1 MLNFIASIFGY
12 LLYWIYNIVGNYGI
26 AIIIF
31 TLLTKLLLLP
41 LTIKQ
46 QKALEENKKMQ
57 PVLQRLQEKYRN
69 EQQVLGEKY
78 KDNQEKY
85 EEKYRESQQRMAE
98 EYQKLMKDTKF
109 NPFSGCLISLLQIP
123 ILFGLLFAISKP
135 LTNIVKMPEQ
145 QIKQEIMAI
154 MPESYNGDYDKFITE
169 NRYAEIEVI
178 KQKDLFKLDFL
189 GINLGDVASQNK
201 GNWTL
206 YILPILTA
214 LVTWMSVYVLNGAKP
229 KEKQVVKDADGNEI
243 EMPNMQLMN
252 IMMPAMSGYIAY
264 IVPQGLALYWFAS
277 SVLQI
282 LTQLILK
289 RTIAKENN

>member
-1 MLNFIASIFGY
+1 MELFDFIASVFGY

-31 TLLTKLLLLP
+31 TLLTKLILLP

-46 QKALEENKKMQ
+46 HKSLEENKKMQ
-57 PVLQRLQEKYRN
+57 PLLQEL
-69 EQQVLGEKY
+69 QVKY
-78 KDNQEKY
+78 KDD
-85 EEKYRESQQRMAE
+85 QQKMAE

-123 ILFGLLFAISKP
+123 ILFGLLFAVSKP
-135 LTNIVKMPEQ
+135 LTNIVKMPEE

-154 MPESYNGDYDKFITE
+154 MPENYEGSYEQYINE

-178 KQKDLFKLDFL
+178 KQKGIFKLDFL
-189 GINLGDVASQNK
+189 GINLGDVASENK

-206 YILPILTA
+206 YVLPVLTA
-214 LVTWMSVYVLNGAKP
+214 VITWMSVYVLNGAKP

-243 EMPNMQLMN
+243 EMPNMQMMN
-252 IMMPAMSGYIAY
+252 IMMPIMSGYIAF
-264 IVPQGLALYWFAS
+264 IVPQGLALYWFTS

-282 LTQLILK
+282 CIQLIMK
-289 RTIAKENN
+289 KVFRKEEK

>member
-1 MLNFIASIFGY
+1 MELFDFIASVFGY

-31 TLLTKLLLLP
+31 TLLTKLILLP

-46 QKALEENKKMQ
+46 HKSLEENKKMQ
-57 PVLQRLQEKYRN
+57 PLLQEL
-69 EQQVLGEKY
+69 QVKY
-78 KDNQEKY
+78 KDD
-85 EEKYRESQQRMAE
+85 QQKMAE

-123 ILFGLLFAISKP
+123 ILFGLLFAVSKP
-135 LTNIVKMPEQ
+135 LTNIVKMPEE

-154 MPESYNGDYDKFITE
+154 IPENYEGSYEQYINE

-178 KQKDLFKLDFL
+178 KQKGIFKLDFL
-189 GINLGDVASQNK
+189 GINLGDVASENK

-206 YILPILTA
+206 YVLPVLTA
-214 LVTWMSVYVLNGAKP
+214 VITWMSVYVLNGAKP

-243 EMPNMQLMN
+243 EMPNMQMMN
-252 IMMPAMSGYIAY
+252 IMMPIMSGYIAF
-264 IVPQGLALYWFAS
+264 IVPQGLALYWFTS

-282 LTQLILK
+282 CIQLIMK
-289 RTIAKENN
+289 KVFMKEEK

>member
-1 MLNFIASIFGY
+1 MELFDFIASVFGY

-31 TLLTKLLLLP
+31 TLLTKLILLP

-46 QKALEENKKMQ
+46 HKSLEENKKMQ
-57 PVLQRLQEKYRN
+57 PLLQEL
-69 EQQVLGEKY
+69 QVKY
-78 KDNQEKY
+78 KDD
-85 EEKYRESQQRMAE
+85 QQKMAE

-123 ILFGLLFAISKP
+123 ILFGLLFAVSKP
-135 LTNIVKMPEQ
+135 LTNIVKMPEE

-154 MPESYNGDYDKFITE
+154 MPENYEGSYEKYINE

-178 KQKDLFKLDFL
+178 KQKGIFKLDFL
-189 GINLGDVASQNK
+189 GINLGDVASENK

-206 YILPILTA
+206 YVLPVLTA
-214 LVTWMSVYVLNGAKP
+214 VITWMSVYVLNGAKP

-243 EMPNMQLMN
+243 EMPNMQMMN
-252 IMMPAMSGYIAY
+252 IMMPIMSGYIAF
-264 IVPQGLALYWFAS
+264 IVPQGLALYWFTS

-282 LTQLILK
+282 CIQLIMK
-289 RTIAKENN
+289 KVFMKEEK